1 MAQDKKQ
8 QSKKEKPKLFTNPTV
23 MNFGKIT
30 KQGVNTYSQG
40 MKAKKN
46 KIFRGVK

>member
-8 QSKKEKPKLFTNPTV
+8 QKSEKPKLFTNPTV

-40 MKAKKN
+40 IKMKKN